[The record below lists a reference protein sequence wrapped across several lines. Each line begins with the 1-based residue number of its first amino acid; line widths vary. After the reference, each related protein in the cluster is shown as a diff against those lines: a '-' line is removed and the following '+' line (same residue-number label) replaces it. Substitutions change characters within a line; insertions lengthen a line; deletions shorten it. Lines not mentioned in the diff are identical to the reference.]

1 MEMLRSAEEVQR
13 YASSFGLPV
22 IKANSPAVPATVT
35 KVVLVPVSCKGMQAW
50 LPDLRGCVWGT
61 VLTDEYS
68 QKSARQIL
76 LTSGY
81 KGKKG

>member
-1 MEMLRSAEEVQR
+1 
-13 YASSFGLPV
+13 
-22 IKANSPAVPATVT
+22 
-35 KVVLVPVSCKGMQAW
+35 
-50 LPDLRGCVWGT
+50 